1 MQAGEIFTV
10 EIESLDQEGRGV
22 AHRDGKVAFI
32 EGALPGERVRYER
45 RRNKASYETGR
56 VVDIERSSFLR
67 AEPRCPHFGLGPGA
81 CGGCS
86 MQHLDPRAQIAIKQ
100 RVLEDS
106 LWHLARLRPQ
116 QMLRPVSGSPWRYR
130 HRARL
135 AVRDVHKKG
144 GVLVGF
150 HERASSY
157 VADMRSCEVLP
168 EHVSA
173 LLVPL
178 RALVASLSMRD
189 RMPQIELAVSEV
201 DGVQQTVLVFRVLKA
216 LTASDHR
223 QLLSFGAAHGVE
235 IWQQSGGPE
244 TAAPISAELPDHLTL
259 SLPEFGVRLPFGPT
273 DFTQVNHQVNDLLVA
288 RAIRLL
294 APEPQ
299 DSVVD
304 FFCGLGNFT
313 LPLATRAQRV
323 LGIEGSATLTRR
335 AAAAARGNGLDQR
348 VRFEVRNLF
357 DWTEADW
364 GALVSQG
371 GPIDRVLI
379 DPPREGAAAIAKAL
393 AATTTPPKRLV
404 YVSCNP
410 ATLAR
415 DCGVLAREG
424 GWQLR
429 AAGIVDM
436 FPHTSHVESIAVL
449 EPGSGIEYRGV
460 GSNSAAVPKGV
471 EEAIQSP
478 PA

>member
-1 MQAGEIFTV
+1 MQLGDIFTV

-45 RRNKASYETGR
+45 RRNKASYESGR
-56 VVDIERSSFLR
+56 VIEVERSSTLR
-67 AEPRCPHFGLGPGA
+67 TDPRCPHFGLGPGS

-116 QMLRPVSGSPWRYR
+116 QVLRPVAGSSWRYR

-135 AVRDVHKKG
+135 AVRDVQKKG

-168 EHVSA
+168 AHVSA

-178 RALVASLSMRD
+178 RALVASLSLRD
-189 RMPQIELAVSEV
+189 RMPQIELAVS
-201 DGVQQTVLVFRVLKA
+201 DTNGAQQTVLVFRVLKA
-216 LTASDHR
+216 LTASDVR
-223 QLLSFGAAHGVE
+223 QMLSFGETHGVE
-235 IWQQSGGPE
+235 IWQQPGGPE
-244 TAAPISAELPDHLTL
+244 TAAPISVALPDHLTL

-273 DFTQVNHQVNDLLVA
+273 DFTQVNHRVNDRLVA

-294 APEPQ
+294 APEPK

-313 LPLATRAQRV
+313 LPLATRARQV
-323 LGIEGSATLTRR
+323 VGIEGSEALTRR
-335 AAAAARGNGLDQR
+335 AAAAARANGLEER
-348 VRFEVRNLF
+348 ARFEARDLF

-364 GALVSQG
+364 DRLISQG

-393 AATTTPPKRLV
+393 ATTTTPPKRVV

-415 DCGVLAREG
+415 DCGVLARDG

-449 EPGSGIEYRGV
+449 EPGSGIERPWER
-460 GSNSAAVPKGV
+460 SNPAAMADDS
-471 EEAIQSP
+471 EEAVQTP